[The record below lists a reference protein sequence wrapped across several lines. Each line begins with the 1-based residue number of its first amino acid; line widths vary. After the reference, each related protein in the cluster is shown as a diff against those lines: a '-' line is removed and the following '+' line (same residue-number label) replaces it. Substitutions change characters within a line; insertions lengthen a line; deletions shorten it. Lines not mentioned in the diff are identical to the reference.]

1 MKKFLP
7 NRALAAKE
15 KITFSVLLFAAVVLK
30 GTCAYATVYT
40 GSLGPELTYTLDSG
54 TGHVVIEG
62 RGAMTSDDLSNYPKR
77 EYVKTISFPE
87 GLTSICAN
95 AFHGCYN
102 LQSIVLPDSVVSIGA
117 YAFQECTK
125 MTSVN
130 LGKGIKSIGN
140 QAFIF
145 CSNLRKVRWSDC
157 LESIGNMAFYNCTN
171 IGDTVFFPKTF
182 KTMGSQAFGSENYN
196 SSSKVMVWEAIHA
209 NDFVLYESDVPGENH
224 FTHII
229 FGDSVEY
236 IPNMLCKFMYNDS
249 ITLPETVKAIGTS
262 AFTNCSQLQKIH
274 IPEGVTSIGAS
285 AFAGCKKLKQLVL
298 PAGLQEIPEQLC
310 NLCGALDSV
319 RLPAGL
325 TIIPQKA
332 FNGCSA
338 LRSIKIPNS
347 VTNIGNNAFAGCP
360 LDTVV
365 LPSSLN
371 VLGDDVFNQL
381 SLSSSPKHLVLNDK
395 LVATGMGTFAN
406 WSDLESIVIG
416 KNVAILGQDCFWADS
431 MVTDITC
438 YASQP
443 PLIYDAT
450 FDGVPD
456 TATVHVLS
464 GSVAAYKSAQ
474 YWSRFRIVALDGE
487 EIIQRSVTVD
497 PGTTTADFTWPT
509 DSDANSYQI
518 DIYKDGAV
526 FCKLTLGN
534 RGQLLAINFSA
545 PGRERSNLQ
554 SQISNADSSQP
565 YTLSFKV
572 TGLDEASRY
581 TYVLSVLDENDA
593 PLHVYIGDFAT
604 LGYSGEL
611 QYDGNELIPTPP
623 IIPGDPDG
631 HHVVTG
637 VEETGS
643 EVPEQKAIIEGRLL
657 FITPQGIYDITGKR
671 IE

>member
-1 MKKFLP
+1 MKTKVSIIIVCLIGMAS
-7 NRALAAKE
+7 NLH
-15 KITFSVLLFAAVVLK
+15 
-30 GTCAYATVYT
+30 ATVYT

-77 EYVKTISFPE
+77 EYVKTVSFPE

-102 LQSIVLPDSVVSIGA
+102 LQSIVLPDSVTTIGA

-125 MTSVN
+125 MTSAD
-130 LGKGIKSIGN
+130 LGKGIKTINS

-157 LESIGNMAFYNCTN
+157 LESIGDMAFYNCTN

-182 KTMGSQAFGSENYN
+182 KTMGWGAFGSENYN
-196 SSSKVMVWEAIHA
+196 SDSKVMVWEAIHA
-209 NDFVLYESDVPGENH
+209 NDFVRYESDVPGECH

-236 IPNMLCKFMYNDS
+236 IPNMLCKYMYNDS
-249 ITLPETVKAIGTS
+249 ITLPETVKEIGAS
-262 AFTNCSQLQKIH
+262 AFTNCSRLQKIN

-298 PAGLQEIPEQLC
+298 PSGLEEIPEQLC
-310 NLCGALDSV
+310 NLCEALDSV
-319 RLPAGL
+319 KLPAGL
-325 TIIPQKA
+325 TVIPQKA
-332 FNGCSA
+332 FTGCSS

-347 VTNIGNNAFAGCP
+347 VTNIGNSAFSGCP
-360 LDTVV
+360 LDTLV

-371 VLGDDVFNQL
+371 VLGDGVFNQL
-381 SLSSSPKHLVLNDK
+381 SLSNSPKHLVLNDK

-416 KNVAILGQDCFWADS
+416 KNVAILGQDCFLADS

-438 YASQP
+438 YAAQP
-443 PLIYDAT
+443 PLIYDGT
-450 FDGVPD
+450 FNGVAD
-456 TATVHVLS
+456 TAKVHVLS
-464 GSVAAYKSAQ
+464 SSVAAYRAAQ
-474 YWSRFRIVALDGE
+474 YWSRFRIVALDEE
-487 EIIQRSVTVD
+487 EIIQKTVTVD
-497 PGTTTADFTWPT
+497 PGQTTADFTWPT
-509 DSDANSYQI
+509 DSAAHSYQI

-526 FCKLTLGN
+526 FCKLTLGA
-534 RGQLLAINFSA
+534 RGQLLGISFSA
-545 PGRERSNLQ
+545 PGRKMSNLK
-554 SQISNADSSQP
+554 SQISNADDSQS

-581 TYVLSVLDENDA
+581 TYVLSVLDENNA

-604 LGYSGEL
+604 LGYDGEL
-611 QYDGNELIPTPP
+611 KYNGNELIPTPP
-623 IIPGDPDG
+623 IIPGEPDAQS
-631 HHVVTG
+631 VITG
-637 VEETGS
+637 IEKTGS
-643 EVPEQKAIIEGRLL
+643 EGAEKKTIIEGRLL
-657 FITPQGIYDITGKR
+657 FITPQGTYDITGKR

>member
-1 MKKFLP
+1 MKKICFLLILGL
-7 NRALAAKE
+7 ALVAGRS
-15 KITFSVLLFAAVVLK
+15 F
-30 GTCAYATVYT
+30 ATVYT
-40 GSLGPELTYTLDSG
+40 GSVGPELTYTLDSG

-77 EYVKTISFPE
+77 EYVKTVSFPE

-102 LQSIVLPDSVVSIGA
+102 LQSIVLPDSVTTIGA

-125 MTSVN
+125 MTSAD
-130 LGKGIKSIGN
+130 LGKGIKTINS

-145 CSNLRKVRWSDC
+145 CSNLQKVRWSDC
-157 LESIGNMAFYNCTN
+157 LESIGDMAFYNCTN
-171 IGDTVFFPKTF
+171 LGDTVFFPKTF
-182 KTMGSQAFGSENYN
+182 KTMGSEAFGSENYN
-196 SSSKVMVWEAIHA
+196 SASKVMVWEAIHA
-209 NDFVLYESDVPGENH
+209 NDFVRYESDVPGECH
-224 FTHII
+224 FSYII

-249 ITLPETVKAIGTS
+249 ITLPETVKEIGAE
-262 AFTNCSQLQKIH
+262 AFANCNRLQKIN

-285 AFAGCKKLKQLVL
+285 AFAGCKKLKQLIL
-298 PAGLQEIPEQLC
+298 PAGLKEIPEQLC
-310 NLCGALDSV
+310 NLCLALDSV
-319 RLPAGL
+319 KLPAGL
-325 TIIPQKA
+325 TVIPQKA
-332 FNGCSA
+332 FTGCA
-338 LRSIKIPNS
+338 LRRVAIPNS
-347 VTNIGNNAFAGCP
+347 VTNIGNIAFAGCP
-360 LDTVV
+360 LDTLV
-365 LPSSLN
+365 LPSALN

-381 SLSSSPKHLVLNDK
+381 NLTTSPKHLVFNDK
-395 LVATGMGTFAN
+395 LVATGMGTFCN
-406 WSDLESIVIG
+406 WSELQTIVIG
-416 KNVAILGQDCFWADS
+416 KNVAILGQDCFMADS
-431 MVTDITC
+431 LVTDITC

-464 GSVAAYKSAQ
+464 GSVAAYRSAQ

-534 RGQLLAINFSA
+534 RGQLLGISFSA
-545 PGRERSNLQ
+545 PRVRTPS
-554 SQISNADSSQP
+554 DSPTRGEKGKKLEANESLP

-581 TYVLSVLDENDA
+581 TYVLSVLDENNA
-593 PLHVYIGDFAT
+593 PLHVYVGDFAT

-623 IIPGDPDG
+623 IIPGDPDAQS
-631 HHVVTG
+631 VVTG
-637 VEETGS
+637 IEKITDE
-643 EVPEQKAIIEGRLL
+643 IEGFEPFEGKILL
-657 FITPQGIYDITGKR
+657 NGQLLIRRKGETYNILGQKVN
-671 IE
+671 

>member
-1 MKKFLP
+1 MKTKVSIILVCLIWM
-7 NRALAAKE
+7 AS
-15 KITFSVLLFAAVVLK
+15 SV
-30 GTCAYATVYT
+30 YATVYT

-62 RGAMTSDDLSNYPKR
+62 RGAMTSDDLSYYPKR
-77 EYVKTISFPE
+77 EYVKTVSFPE

-125 MTSVN
+125 MTSAD
-130 LGKGIKSIGN
+130 LGKGIKTINS

-145 CSNLRKVRWSDC
+145 CSNLQKVRWSDC
-157 LESIGNMAFYNCTN
+157 LESIGDMAFYNCTN
-171 IGDTVFFPKTF
+171 LGDTVFFPKTF
-182 KTMGSQAFGSENYN
+182 KTMGWGAFGSENYN

-209 NDFVLYESDVPGENH
+209 NDFVRYESDVPGECH
-224 FTHII
+224 FSYVI

-236 IPNMLCKFMYNDS
+236 IPNMLCKYMYNDS
-249 ITLPETVKAIGTS
+249 ITLPETVKAISAS
-262 AFTNCSQLQKIH
+262 AFTNCSRLQKIH

-310 NLCGALDSV
+310 NLCEALDSV

-325 TIIPQKA
+325 TVIPQKA

-347 VTNIGNNAFAGCP
+347 VTNIGNSAFAGCP
-360 LDTVV
+360 LDTLV

-371 VLGDDVFNQL
+371 VLGDAVFNQL
-381 SLSSSPKHLVLNDK
+381 NLSSSPKHLVLNDK

-416 KNVAILGQDCFWADS
+416 KNVAILGQDCFMADS

-438 YASQP
+438 YAAQP

-450 FDGVPD
+450 FDGVAD
-456 TATVHVLS
+456 TAKVHVLS
-464 GSVAAYKSAQ
+464 GSVAAYRAAQ
-474 YWSRFRIVALDGE
+474 YWSRFRIVALDEE
-487 EIIQRSVTVD
+487 EIIQKTVTVD
-497 PGTTTADFTWPT
+497 PGQTTADFTWPT
-509 DSDANSYQI
+509 DSAAHVYQI

-545 PGRERSNLQ
+545 PGRKMTNDQ
-554 SQISNADSSQP
+554 SQMTNDESQP

-581 TYVLSVLDENDA
+581 TYVLSVLDENDT

-611 QYDGNELIPTPP
+611 HYDGNELIPTPP

-631 HHVVTG
+631 QSVITG
-637 VEETGS
+637 IGETGS
-643 EVPEQKAIIEGRLL
+643 EGAKKKTIIEGRLL
-657 FITPQGIYDITGKR
+657 FITPQGTYDITGKR

>member
-1 MKKFLP
+1 MKTKVSIILVCLIGM
-7 NRALAAKE
+7 A
-15 KITFSVLLFAAVVLK
+15 SS
-30 GTCAYATVYT
+30 AYATVYN

-77 EYVKTISFPE
+77 EYVKTVSFPE

-102 LQSIVLPDSVVSIGA
+102 LQSVVLPDSVTTIGA

-125 MTSVN
+125 MTSAD
-130 LGKGIKSIGN
+130 LGKGIKTINS

-157 LESIGNMAFYNCTN
+157 LESIGDMAFYNCTN
-171 IGDTVFFPKTF
+171 LGDTVFFPKTF
-182 KTMGSQAFGSENYN
+182 KTMGWGAFGSENYN
-196 SSSKVMVWEAIHA
+196 SDSKVMVWEVIHA
-209 NDFVLYESDVPGENH
+209 NDFVRYESDVPGECH
-224 FTHII
+224 FSYII

-249 ITLPETVKAIGTS
+249 ITLPETVKEIGAS
-262 AFTNCSQLQKIH
+262 AFTNCSRLQKIN

-298 PAGLQEIPEQLC
+298 PSGLQKIPEQLC
-310 NLCGALDSV
+310 NLCEALDSV
-319 RLPAGL
+319 KLPAGL
-325 TIIPQKA
+325 TVIPQKA
-332 FNGCSA
+332 FTGCSS

-347 VTNIGNNAFAGCP
+347 VTNIGNSAFSGCP

-365 LPSSLN
+365 LPTSLN
-371 VLGDDVFNQL
+371 VLGDAVFNQL
-381 SLSSSPKHLVLNDK
+381 NLTTSPKHLVLNDK
-395 LVATGMGTFAN
+395 LVATGMSTFAN

-416 KNVAILGQDCFWADS
+416 KNVAILGQDCFLADS
-431 MVTDITC
+431 SVTDITC
-438 YASQP
+438 YAAQP
-443 PLIYDAT
+443 PLIYDST
-450 FDGVPD
+450 FNGVPD
-456 TATVHVLS
+456 TAKVHVMS
-464 GSVAAYKSAQ
+464 SSVAAYRAAQ
-474 YWSRFRIVALDGE
+474 YWSRFRIVALDEE
-487 EIIQRSVTVD
+487 EIIQKTVTVD
-497 PGTTTADFTWPT
+497 PGQTTADFTWPT
-509 DSDANSYQI
+509 DSAAHSYQI

-534 RGQLLAINFSA
+534 RGQLLGISFSA
-545 PGRERSNLQ
+545 PKRKMTNHQ
-554 SQISNADSSQP
+554 SAMTNADGSQS

-593 PLHVYIGDFAT
+593 PLHVYVGDFAT
-604 LGYSGEL
+604 LGYEGEL

-631 HHVVTG
+631 QSVITG
-637 VEETGS
+637 IEKTDSEGS
-643 EVPEQKAIIEGRLL
+643 EKKAIIEGRLL
-657 FITPQGIYDITGKR
+657 FFTPQGIYDITGKR

>member
-1 MKKFLP
+1 MKTKVSIILVCLTMMA
-7 NRALAAKE
+7 N
-15 KITFSVLLFAAVVLK
+15 S
-30 GTCAYATVYT
+30 AYATVYT

-77 EYVKTISFPE
+77 EYVKTVSFPE

-102 LQSIVLPDSVVSIGA
+102 LQSIVLPDSVTTIGA

-125 MTSVN
+125 MTSAD
-130 LGKGIKSIGN
+130 LGKGIKTINS

-145 CSNLRKVRWSDC
+145 CSNLQKVRWSDC
-157 LESIGNMAFYNCTN
+157 LESIGDMAFYNCTN

-182 KTMGSQAFGSENYN
+182 KTMGWGAFGSENYN
-196 SSSKVMVWEAIHA
+196 SDSKVMVWEAIHA
-209 NDFVLYESDVPGENH
+209 NDFVRYESDVPGECH
-224 FTHII
+224 FSYVI

-249 ITLPETVKAIGTS
+249 ITLPETVKEIGAS
-262 AFTNCSQLQKIH
+262 AFTNCSRLQKIN

-298 PAGLQEIPEQLC
+298 PSGLEEIPEQLC
-310 NLCGALDSV
+310 NLCEALDSV
-319 RLPAGL
+319 KLPAGL
-325 TIIPQKA
+325 TVIPQKA
-332 FNGCSA
+332 FTGCSS

-347 VTNIGNNAFAGCP
+347 VTNIGNSAFSGCP

-365 LPSSLN
+365 LPTSLN
-371 VLGDDVFNQL
+371 VLGDAVFNQL
-381 SLSSSPKHLVLNDK
+381 NLTTSPKHLVLNDK
-395 LVATGMGTFAN
+395 LVATGMSTFAN
-406 WSDLESIVIG
+406 WSELQTIVIG
-416 KNVAILGQDCFWADS
+416 KNVAILGQDCFFGDS
-431 MVTDITC
+431 LVTDITC
-438 YASQP
+438 YAAQP
-443 PLIYDAT
+443 PLIYDGT
-450 FDGVPD
+450 FSGVPD
-456 TATVHVLS
+456 SAKVHVLS
-464 GSVAAYKSAQ
+464 SSIAAYRAAQ
-474 YWSRFRIVALDGE
+474 YWSRFRIVALDEE
-487 EIIQRSVTVD
+487 EIIQRTVTVD
-497 PGTTTADFTWPT
+497 AAETTADFTWPT
-509 DSDANSYQI
+509 DSAAHAYQI

-534 RGQLLAINFSA
+534 RGQLLGISFSA
-545 PGRERSNLQ
+545 PKRKNEQMVNDQ
-554 SQISNADSSQP
+554 MVNDSQP

-604 LGYSGEL
+604 LGYDGEL
-611 QYDGNELIPTPP
+611 KYNGNELIPTPP
-623 IIPGDPDG
+623 IIPGDPDAQS
-631 HHVVTG
+631 VITG
-637 VEETGS
+637 IEKTGS
-643 EVPEQKAIIEGRLL
+643 EGAEKKAIIEGRLL
-657 FITPQGIYDITGKR
+657 FITPQGTYDITGKR

>member
-1 MKKFLP
+1 MKTKVSIILVYLTMM
-7 NRALAAKE
+7 A
-15 KITFSVLLFAAVVLK
+15 SS
-30 GTCAYATVYT
+30 AYATVYT

-77 EYVKTISFPE
+77 EYVKTVSFPE

-125 MTSVN
+125 MTSAD
-130 LGKGIKSIGN
+130 LGKGIKTINS

-157 LESIGNMAFYNCTN
+157 LESIGDMAFYNCTN

-182 KTMGSQAFGSENYN
+182 KTMGWGAFGSENYN
-196 SSSKVMVWEAIHA
+196 SDSKVMVWEAIHA
-209 NDFVLYESDVPGENH
+209 NDFVRYESDVPGECH
-224 FTHII
+224 FSYVI

-249 ITLPETVKAIGTS
+249 ITLPETVKEIGAS
-262 AFTNCSQLQKIH
+262 AFTNCSRLQKIN
-274 IPEGVTSIGAS
+274 IPEGVTTIGAS

-298 PAGLQEIPEQLC
+298 PSGLEEIPEQLC
-310 NLCGALDSV
+310 NLCEALDSV
-319 RLPAGL
+319 KLPAGL
-325 TIIPQKA
+325 TVIPQKA
-332 FNGCSA
+332 FTGCSS

-347 VTNIGNNAFAGCP
+347 VTNIGNSAFSGCP

-365 LPSSLN
+365 LPTSLN
-371 VLGDDVFNQL
+371 VLGDAVFNQL
-381 SLSSSPKHLVLNDK
+381 NLTTSPKHLVLNDK
-395 LVATGMGTFAN
+395 LVATGMSTFAN
-406 WSDLESIVIG
+406 WSELQTIVIG
-416 KNVAILGQDCFWADS
+416 KNVAILGQDCFFGDS
-431 MVTDITC
+431 LVTDITC
-438 YASQP
+438 YAAQP
-443 PLIYDAT
+443 PLIYDGT
-450 FDGVPD
+450 FSGVPD
-456 TATVHVLS
+456 SAKVHVLS
-464 GSVAAYKSAQ
+464 SSIAAYRAAQ
-474 YWSRFRIVALDGE
+474 YWSRFRIVALDEE
-487 EIIQRSVTVD
+487 EIIQRTVTVD
-497 PGTTTADFTWPT
+497 AAETTADFTWPT
-509 DSDANSYQI
+509 DSAAHAYQI

-534 RGQLLAINFSA
+534 RGQLLGISFSA
-545 PGRERSNLQ
+545 PKRKNEQMVNDQ
-554 SQISNADSSQP
+554 MVNDSQP

-604 LGYSGEL
+604 LGYDGEL
-611 QYDGNELIPTPP
+611 KYNGNELIPTPP
-623 IIPGDPDG
+623 IIPGDPDAQS
-631 HHVVTG
+631 VITG
-637 VEETGS
+637 TEIIGS
-643 EVPEQKAIIEGRLL
+643 EGAEKKTIIEGRLL
-657 FITPQGIYDITGKR
+657 FITPQGTYDITGKR